1 MDIIDVALALIISK
15 LFGELAVRLK
25 QMAVLG
31 ELFTGILFALIMTY
45 FHGISFPLFGHTF
58 SYNVHLTGESF
69 ELFANLGIILLL
81 FIAGMETDI
90 KDLKQSGKRGL
101 STASLGVTLPFL
113 FGAIFALKVMHFQMK
128 QSLVVGAIFTATSVG
143 VTVRALMDLKQLRSK
158 AGTTII
164 TAAVIDDIIG
174 ILVLTFVL
182 GTQTISNLIIGFIF
196 FMFIIFVLALGPVQA
211 YMRFAHE
218 KMHSPYAVAAM
229 AIGFG
234 LLIAAFAREVGLAP
248 ITGAYFAGILIGMT
262 PEKKV
267 LDKPLNYIARSI
279 FVPMFFVKVGTL
291 FDFKM
296 LTQVDFKFFWL
307 IPIAFAGKFL
317 GCGTGSLISG
327 LKPKDAVRVGVGMM
341 PEMEVALVIVTFA
354 YGQGIFPK
362 IIGSQLVS
370 VTITY
375 VVLSAILV
383 PVLLRLLFPPIESAR
398 EIVKNEQ

>member
-1 MDIIDVALALIISK
+1 MDILDIALALIVSK
-15 LFGELAVRLK
+15 LFGELLVRLK

-45 FHGISFPLFGHTF
+45 IPAINLTYLGHTF
-58 SYNVHLTGESF
+58 TYKVHLTGEAF

-81 FIAGMETDI
+81 FIAGMETNI
-90 KDLKQSGKRGL
+90 SDLKRSGKRGL
-101 STASLGVTLPFL
+101 STASLGVTLPFI
-113 FGAIFALKVMHFQMK
+113 FGALFAIKVMHFQGK
-128 QSLVVGAIFTATSVG
+128 QALVVGAIFTATSVG
-143 VTVRALMDLKQLRSK
+143 VTVRALMDLKQLRSN

-182 GTQTISNLIIGFIF
+182 GTQTISGLIVGFLIF
-196 FMFIIFVLALGPVQA
+196 TFVVIVLALGPVQK
-211 YMRFAHE
+211 YMKFAHE
-218 KMHSPYAVAAM
+218 KMHSPYAIISL

-234 LLIAAFAREVGLAP
+234 LLIAVLAREVGLAP
-248 ITGAYFAGILIGMT
+248 ITGAYFAGLLIGMT

-267 LDKPLNYIARSI
+267 IDRPLNYIARAV

-291 FDFKM
+291 FDFRM
-296 LTQVDFKFFWL
+296 FTQIDVKFFWL
-307 IPIAFAGKFL
+307 IPLALTGKFL
-317 GCGTGSLISG
+317 GCGLGSFLSG

-354 YGQGIFPK
+354 YGQNIFSQL
-362 IIGSQLVS
+362 IGSQLVS

-375 VVLSAILV
+375 VVLSAIVV
-383 PVLLRLLFPPIESAR
+383 PILLKTLFPPQENLERASI
-398 EIVKNEQ
+398 NE